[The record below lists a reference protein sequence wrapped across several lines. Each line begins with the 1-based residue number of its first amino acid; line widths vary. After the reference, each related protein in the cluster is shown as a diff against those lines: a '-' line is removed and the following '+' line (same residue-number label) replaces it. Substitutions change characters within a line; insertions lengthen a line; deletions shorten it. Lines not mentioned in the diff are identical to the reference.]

1 MKKQTL
7 VLALTALFV
16 AAACS
21 STPKEEAAPAPTPVA
36 EAPAPAPTPEA
47 PQNETQACEG
57 KAAKDACGYAEVKGS
72 CVRGSDNALKC
83 MAKKEKAVK
92 GKKK

>member
-1 MKKQTL
+1 MKMKTL
-7 VLALTALFV
+7 VLATTALFI

-21 STPKEEAAPAPTPVA
+21 SKPAATEAAPAPVVA

-47 PQNETQACEG
+47 PQNETQACEA
-57 KAAKDACGYAEVKGS
+57 KAAKDACSYAEVKGT

-83 MAKKEKAVK
+83 MPKKS
-92 GKKK
+92 KKK